1 MSEFQHIAF
10 RAVDGPVSEEN
21 LEYMRRQSSRAEV
34 TPWSFD
40 NEYQYGD
47 FRGNAIEM
55 LRRGYD
61 LHLHYANFG
70 VRKLLIRLPHGL
82 PDSKAAEPYLGKH
95 AVQFLQ
101 DKDGAGGILSIDPY
115 HEAGDLDELGDLGE
129 FLDRLVPLRAEI
141 LNGDL
146 RPLYLAHLAMACD
159 DNHDPETTKEA
170 PVPAGLEKPSGAQ
183 RTLVEFYGLSD
194 ALIAAA
200 AQGCPAMPAH
210 DDPQSQYT
218 LWLRGRP
225 QKAKDAWLARLMT
238 DPGSSAR
245 SEILADF
252 RKSRDAAPW
261 PALGLDRTIAELEAT
276 AERIHDA
283 AKRQAAAAAAAQKA
297 KRLAGMAA
305 DPTPTLLET
314 ERLVALRSSE
324 SYRKIAMLLAEL
336 REALAGCEQSG
347 LADQQARK
355 LKTNNP
361 TLHTLTSALRRQG
374 FVPK

>member
-261 PALGLDRTIAELEAT
+261 PALGLDRTIAE
-276 AERIHDA
+276 
-283 AKRQAAAAAAAQKA
+283 
-297 KRLAGMAA
+297 RLAGMAA